1 MRFPSSKDSR
11 NNFLQ
16 FLACKNGSFSMEV
29 LRILLDHGLDPLAV
43 SKELPHSALE
53 IAAAKGNAEAFPL
66 LAAHSEESTKKKIC
80 QLWVWAWSEEK
91 LPSDKFKALLQSIPI
106 EEVNRQS
113 IKGTGTYREQGRN
126 LLQFLATKGKTAYVS
141 LLLQQG
147 ADPEAVTEENP
158 DIPLRCA
165 WLNDHVAVM
174 GLLAEVSEVSREI
187 RSSSTWQLVEKEQ
200 EKRWQKEVL
209 EKLNKQAELL
219 ALVAKA
225 VGVTVESDQ

>member
-1 MRFPSSKDSR
+1 MENKLKYFRLVLKG
-11 NNFLQ
+11 FLDEISFLEGFKKQ
-16 FLACKNGSFSMEV
+16 LSTVSAAELGEATVRTQWAMDWTELNYLQYLACTWG
-29 LRILLDHGLDPLAV
+29 
-43 SKELPHSALE
+43 
-53 IAAAKGNAEAFPL
+53 
-66 LAAHSEESTKKKIC
+66 
-80 QLWVWAWSEEK
+80 AWSEEK

-106 EEVNRQS
+106 EEVNKQS

-126 LLQFLATKGKTAYVS
+126 LLQFLATRGKTAYVS

-187 RSSSTWQLVEKEQ
+187 RSSSTWQLVEQEQ
-200 EKRWQKEVL
+200 GWQKEVL

-225 VGVTVESDQ
+225 VGVKVEG